1 MAIMTIMIVVNFLL
15 YFLHFVE
22 LENFNLTW
30 CNDWAKFPLVESTAK
45 SDGIKGKSE
54 PEPQDPSYVSSR
66 DLQTELC
73 YHVGGNPINW
83 ANFWQFGSKR
93 EYNRPPWYNFDSMSR
108 STHTGCTKKKLKLSE
123 ILKIKFEQ
131 YIWCQGGGKGRHV
144 TYQVEE
150 GVEGPWKGSE
160 GSWNSS
166 SRLKKSNQAK
176 PTTTSEKEPE
186 PYCFPCFRWS
196 LIMVTIFNHP
206 LLILM
211 YDCKFPQVGLGML
224 VIVLVVMVQL
234 LVDWGRG
241 TA

>member
-22 LENFNLTW
+22 LENFHLTW
-30 CNDWAKFPLVESTAK
+30 CNDWVKFPLVESTAK

-66 DLQTELC
+66 DLQTKLC

-131 YIWCQGGGKGRHV
+131 YIWCQGGG
-144 TYQVEE
+144 E
-150 GVEGPWKGSE
+150 
-160 GSWNSS
+160 
-166 SRLKKSNQAK
+166 
-176 PTTTSEKEPE
+176 
-186 PYCFPCFRWS
+186 
-196 LIMVTIFNHP
+196 
-206 LLILM
+206 
-211 YDCKFPQVGLGML
+211 
-224 VIVLVVMVQL
+224 
-234 LVDWGRG
+234 GRG
-241 TA
+241 NSTFSYFSYNLTDSFPSTNQDYKTFFFYYNTQWRGR